1 MFKPLAATINAEE
14 LAISARLIWVKNTSI
29 MIDSFSKNLQI
40 GDGVAKVLQSS
51 HILYHLLGKCHPLKP
66 LIAQMC

>member
-14 LAISARLIWVKNTSI
+14 LAISAKLIWEKNTSI
-29 MIDSFSKNLQI
+29 MTDSVIKNLQV
-40 GDGVAKVLQSS
+40 GDGVAKVLQLS
-51 HILYHLLGKCHPLKP
+51 HILYHLLGKSHPVKP